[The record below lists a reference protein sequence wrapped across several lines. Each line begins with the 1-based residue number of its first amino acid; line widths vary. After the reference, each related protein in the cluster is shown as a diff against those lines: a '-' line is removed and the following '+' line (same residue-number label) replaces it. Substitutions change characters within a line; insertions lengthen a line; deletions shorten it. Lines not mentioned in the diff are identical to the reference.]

1 MVLIEPNIDNFIS
14 YILIEKGLA
23 EQSVESYNRDL
34 QRYAQ
39 FLTDNQIDQLSE
51 NDTYHILKH
60 LIDLRDE
67 GLSPRSRSRHLVTL
81 RSFYKFL
88 YNEKILKKDPSK
100 LIDFPKSGLKLPDT
114 LNIDEVRK
122 LLEAPDTAKS
132 KGKRD
137 SAMIELLY
145 AAGLRVSELV
155 NMKMNNLYL
164 DASFIRVFGK
174 GSKERIVP
182 IGNYA
187 TEKLE
192 NYIKNSRPL
201 LLKSYVSEYIF
212 IARAGKPMT
221 RQGFWKMLNKYSLI
235 AKINKKISPHTLR
248 HSFATHLLEGGAD
261 LRIVQTMLGHADI
274 STTQIYTHISKEHL
288 KNIHNKYHPRG

>member
-39 FLTDNQIDQLSE
+39 FLADNQIDQLSE

-88 YNEKILKKDPSK
+88 YSEKILKKDPSK

-114 LNIDEVRK
+114 LNIDEVKK

-155 NMKMNNLYL
+155 TMKMNNLYL

-187 TEKLE
+187 TKKLE
-192 NYIKNSRPL
+192 DYIKNSRPL
-201 LLKSYVSEYIF
+201 LLKSYVSEYLF

>member
-1 MVLIEPNIDNFIS
+1 MLNIDPNIDSFIA

-23 EQSVESYNRDL
+23 EQTVASYSSDL
-34 QRYAQ
+34 ERYAL
-39 FLTDNQIDQLSE
+39 FLKNNHIDDVSE
-51 NDTYHILKH
+51 NDTYQILKH

-67 GLSPRSRSRHLVTL
+67 GLSASSRARHLVTL
-81 RSFYKFL
+81 RSFYKFM
-88 YNEKILKKDPSK
+88 YQEKLLKKDPSK

-114 LNIDEVRK
+114 LNIEEVTR
-122 LLEAPDTAKS
+122 LLEAPDTSKS

-137 SAMIELLY
+137 AAMFELLY

-155 NMKMNNLYL
+155 TMKMINLNL
-164 DASFIRVFGK
+164 EASFIRVFGK

-187 TEKLE
+187 REKTED
-192 NYIKNSRPL
+192 YIKNARPY
-201 LLKSYVSEYIF
+201 LLKSYVSEYLF
-212 IARAGKPMT
+212 TARAGKPMT
-221 RQGFWKMLNKYSLI
+221 RQGFWKMLNKYALI
-235 AKINKKISPHTLR
+235 AKIDKNISPHTLR

-261 LRIVQTMLGHADI
+261 LRVVQLMLGHADI

-288 KNIHNKYHPRG
+288 KKIHTKYHPRS

>member
-1 MVLIEPNIDNFIS
+1 MLSIEPSIDSFIT
-14 YILIEKGLA
+14 YILIEKGLSN
-23 EQSVESYNRDL
+23 QTVESYNADL
-34 QRYAQ
+34 QRYAI
-39 FLTDNQIDQLSE
+39 FLNNNDIEILSE

-67 GLSPRSRSRHLVTL
+67 GLSASSRARHLVTI

-88 YNEKILKKDPSK
+88 YQEKLIKKDPSK

-114 LNIDEVRK
+114 LNVQEVTR
-122 LLEAPDTAKS
+122 LLEAPDTVKS

-137 SAMIELLY
+137 AAMIELLY

-155 NMKMNNLYL
+155 NMRMTNLNL

-187 TEKLE
+187 REKIE
-192 NYIKNSRPL
+192 DYIRNARPYI
-201 LLKSYVSEYIF
+201 LKSYVSEYLF

-221 RQGFWKMLNKYSLI
+221 RQGFWKMLNKYALI
-235 AKINKKISPHTLR
+235 AKIDKNISPHTLR

-261 LRIVQTMLGHADI
+261 LRVVQLMLGHADI

-288 KNIHNKYHPRG
+288 KKIHTKFHPRG

>member
-1 MVLIEPNIDNFIS
+1 MALIEPNIDNFIS

-39 FLTDNQIDQLSE
+39 FLADNQIDQLSE

-88 YNEKILKKDPSK
+88 YSEKILKKDPSK

-114 LNIDEVRK
+114 LNIDEVKK

-155 NMKMNNLYL
+155 TMKMNNLYL

-182 IGNYA
+182 HWELRN
-187 TEKLE
+187 EK
-192 NYIKNSRPL
+192 
-201 LLKSYVSEYIF
+201 
-212 IARAGKPMT
+212 T
-221 RQGFWKMLNKYSLI
+221 
-235 AKINKKISPHTLR
+235 
-248 HSFATHLLEGGAD
+248 
-261 LRIVQTMLGHADI
+261 
-274 STTQIYTHISKEHL
+274 
-288 KNIHNKYHPRG
+288 

>member
-1 MVLIEPNIDNFIS
+1 MIPIELSIDNFIN
-14 YILIEKGLA
+14 YVLIEKGLA
-23 EQSVESYNRDL
+23 VQTVESYSHDL

-39 FLTDNQIDQLSE
+39 FLLNNQIKGLSE

-60 LIDLRDE
+60 MIDLRDE

-88 YNEKILKKDPSK
+88 YQEKLLKKDPSK
-100 LIDFPKSGLKLPDT
+100 LIDFPKSGIKLPDT
-114 LNIDEVRK
+114 LNVEEVTR
-122 LLEAPDTAKS
+122 LLDSPNTAKS

-137 SAMIELLY
+137 AAMIELLY

-155 NMKMNNLYL
+155 NMKMTNLNL
-164 DASFIRVFGK
+164 EASFIRVFGK

-187 TEKLE
+187 QKKLE
-192 NYIKNSRPL
+192 DYIKNSRPL
-201 LLKSYVSEYIF
+201 LLKSYVSEYLF
-212 IARAGKPMT
+212 IARAGNPMT
-221 RQGFWKMLNKYSLI
+221 RQGFWKLLNKYGLI
-235 AKINKKISPHTLR
+235 AKIDKNISPHTLR

-261 LRIVQTMLGHADI
+261 LRVVQIMLGHADI